1 MSVEINTW
9 FLIARRHI
17 FKRGKS
23 SATLLSVVT
32 VSFFST
38 WVLLRLILYPILLVL
53 FIQKGF
59 ENRAAHGSFGALS
72 FVVPIHFTLCALNF
86 KWSADLLVPKIKSL
100 FTDGSGVQVA
110 EKGL

>member
-9 FLIARRHI
+9 FLIARRRI

-23 SATLLSVVT
+23 SAMLLPF
-32 VSFFST
+32 VSFLFFST
-38 WVLLRLILYPILLVL
+38 WILLRLIFYPILLVL

-72 FVVPIHFTLCALNF
+72 FVVPIHFALCALNF
-86 KWSADLLVPKIKSL
+86 MWSADLLVPKIKSL
-100 FTDGSGVQVA
+100 FTDRSEVKVV